1 MIIERKEFQSRSE
14 LQSFLNHKASKSYAV
29 YEIQPE
35 QKIQEIVDF
44 ELKKGP
50 IKAIV
55 VLR

>member
-14 LQSFLNHKASKSYAV
+14 LQSFLNSKASKSYAV
-29 YEIQPE
+29 YEIQPG

>member
-14 LQSFLNHKASKSYAV
+14 LQSFLNSKVSKSYAV
-29 YEIQPE
+29 YEIQPG
-35 QKIQEIVDF
+35 QKLQEIIDF
-44 ELKKGP
+44 ELKKGS